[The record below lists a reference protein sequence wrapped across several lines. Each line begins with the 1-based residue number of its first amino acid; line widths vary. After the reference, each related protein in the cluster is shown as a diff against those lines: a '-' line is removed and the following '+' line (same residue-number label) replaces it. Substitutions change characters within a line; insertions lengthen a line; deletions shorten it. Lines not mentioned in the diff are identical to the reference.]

1 VIAAAGIVA
10 LETMVD
16 RMADDHANAKAL
28 ARGLADLPGLNVD
41 VSRVQTNIVMV
52 TVDGSHTSPS
62 DFVTGMAAAGV
73 KVGSPYGDT
82 LRMVT
87 HYQFDRAEVPVVLR
101 AAERALGLV
110 AA

>member
-1 VIAAAGIVA
+1 
-10 LETMVD
+10 MVD

-28 ARGLADLPGLNVD
+28 ARGLADLPGLHVD
-41 VSRVQTNIVMV
+41 LAHVQTNIVMV
-52 TVDGSHTSPS
+52 TVDGSHRSAS
-62 DFVTGMAAAGV
+62 DFVSGMAAAGV

-87 HYQFDRAEVPVVLR
+87 HYQFDESHVPVVLR